1 MYRHV
6 ETGERARVEVLLAHP
21 GGPLFARKDDGAWTI
36 PKGLVE
42 DGEDMLAAARR
53 EFEEE
58 TGFRASSGS
67 FVPLGEIRQKSGK
80 RVHAWAFVGD
90 ADPSH
95 LKSNPFEMEWPP
107 RSGRR
112 QSFPEIDRVEWFSVE
127 RARAKLLEAQVELL
141 ERLLA
146 RLSCAD

>member
-1 MYRHV
+1 MYRQA
-6 ETGERARVEVLLAHP
+6 ETGERARLEVLLAHP

-42 DGEDMLAAARR
+42 EGEDMLAAAQR

-58 TGFRASSGS
+58 TGFRADAEA

-90 ADPSH
+90 AEPSE
-95 LKSNPFEMEWPP
+95 LDSNPFEMEWPP
-107 RSGRR
+107 RSGQRR
-112 QSFPEIDRVEWFSVE
+112 SFPEIDRVEWFSLE
-127 RARAKLLEAQVELL
+127 RARAKLLSAQVELL
-141 ERLLA
+141 DRLLA
-146 RLSCAD
+146 ALS